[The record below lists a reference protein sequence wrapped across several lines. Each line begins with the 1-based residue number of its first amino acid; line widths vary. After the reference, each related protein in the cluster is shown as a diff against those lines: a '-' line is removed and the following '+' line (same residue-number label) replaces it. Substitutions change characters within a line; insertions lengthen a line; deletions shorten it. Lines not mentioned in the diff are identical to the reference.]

1 MLKLTD
7 EDFLRIVN
15 YIKANY
21 GINLIKKRVLIEGR
35 LSNMVMEKGFPDY
48 KSYIDFAL
56 SKDGALEL
64 TTLVNKLTTNHTYF
78 LREPEHFEYL
88 KTVVLPHID

>member
-35 LSNMVMEKGFPDY
+35 LSNMVADKGFSD
-48 KSYIDFAL
+48 
-56 SKDGALEL
+56 
-64 TTLVNKLTTNHTYF
+64 
-78 LREPEHFEYL
+78 
-88 KTVVLPHID
+88 